1 MKQTMILI
9 LIFTLLFGALFL
21 FPLLT
26 LGDSSRTYTA
36 KVQVIESN
44 DGVYAVVDANGDVW
58 EFESDNHYFIN
69 EVLTVRFDTMDTD
82 TIYDDEIISIKK

>member
-1 MKQTMILI
+1 MNQAMILI
-9 LIFTLLFGALFL
+9 LIFALLFGAFL
-21 FPLLT
+21 LPLLT
-26 LGDSSRTYTA
+26 LGDNTRVYVA

-44 DGVYAVVDANGDVW
+44 DNVYAVVDANGDVW

-82 TIYDDEIISIKK
+82 TICDDEIISIKK

>member
-1 MKQTMILI
+1 MKQAMILI
-9 LIFTLLFGALFL
+9 LIFVLIYGAFLL
-21 FPLLT
+21 PLLT
-26 LGDSSRTYTA
+26 LGDSTRIYTT

-58 EFESDNHYFIN
+58 EFESNNHYFIN

>member
-1 MKQTMILI
+1 MLE
-9 LIFTLLFGALFL
+9 
-21 FPLLT
+21 
-26 LGDSSRTYTA
+26 DSTRVYTA

-44 DGVYAVVDANGDVW
+44 DNVYAVVDANGDVW

-69 EVLTVRFDTMDTD
+69 EVLTVRFDAMDTD

>member
-9 LIFTLLFGALFL
+9 LIFVLIFAEFML
-21 FPLLT
+21 PLVVFSNNT
-26 LGDSSRTYTA
+26 RIYTA

-44 DGVYAVVDANGDVW
+44 DNVYAVVDTDGDVW

-69 EVLTVRFDTMDTD
+69 EVLTVHFDTMDTD
-82 TIYDDEIISIKK
+82 TIYDDEIISIKR

>member
-1 MKQTMILI
+1 MKQAMILI
-9 LIFTLLFGALFL
+9 LIFAFL
-21 FPLLT
+21 FSAFLL
-26 LGDSSRTYTA
+26 SSSPSRESTHTYTA

-44 DGVYAVVDANGDVW
+44 DNVYTVVDANGDVW

-69 EVLTVRFDTMDTD
+69 EVLTVRFDTMNTD

>member
-9 LIFTLLFGALFL
+9 LIFALLFGAVLL
-21 FPLLT
+21 PLLT
-26 LGDSSRTYTA
+26 LGDSTRIYTA

-44 DGVYAVVDANGDVW
+44 DNVYAVVDVNGDVW
-58 EFESDNHYFIN
+58 EFESNNHYFVN

>member
-9 LIFTLLFGALFL
+9 LIFVLIYGAFLL
-21 FPLLT
+21 PLLT
-26 LGDSSRTYTA
+26 LGDSIRIYEA

-44 DGVYAVVDANGDVW
+44 DNVYAVVDANGDVW

-69 EVLTVRFDTMDTD
+69 EVLTVRFDTMNTD

>member
-1 MKQTMILI
+1 MKETMILI
-9 LIFTLLFGALFL
+9 LIFTLIFGAVLL
-21 FPLLT
+21 PLLT
-26 LGDSSRTYTA
+26 LGDSTRIYTA

-44 DGVYAVVDANGDVW
+44 DNVYAVVDANGDVW
-58 EFESDNHYFIN
+58 EFESNNHYFVY

>member
-9 LIFTLLFGALFL
+9 LIFVLIYGAFLL
-21 FPLLT
+21 PLLT
-26 LGDSSRTYTA
+26 LGDSTRIYTT

-44 DGVYAVVDANGDVW
+44 DNVYAVVDANGDVW

-69 EVLTVRFDTMDTD
+69 EVLTVRFDTMNTD

>member
-1 MKQTMILI
+1 MILI
-9 LIFTLLFGALFL
+9 LIFVLLFGAFML
-21 FPLLT
+21 PLLT
-26 LGDSSRTYTA
+26 LGDSTCIYEA

-44 DGVYAVVDANGDVW
+44 GNVYAVVDANGDVW

>member
-1 MKQTMILI
+1 MKQAMILI
-9 LIFTLLFGALFL
+9 LIFVLIYGAFLL
-21 FPLLT
+21 PLLT
-26 LGDSSRTYTA
+26 LGDSTRIYTT

-58 EFESDNHYFIN
+58 EFESGNHYFIN
-69 EVLTVRFDTMDTD
+69 EVLTVRFDTMNTD

>member
-1 MKQTMILI
+1 MKQAMILI
-9 LIFTLLFGALFL
+9 LIFALLFGAFL
-21 FPLLT
+21 LPLLT
-26 LGDSSRTYTA
+26 LGDNTRVYVA

-44 DGVYAVVDANGDVW
+44 DNVYAVVDANGDVW

-82 TIYDDEIISIKK
+82 TICDDEIISIKK

>member
-1 MKQTMILI
+1 MKQAMILI
-9 LIFTLLFGALFL
+9 LIFVLIYGAFLL
-21 FPLLT
+21 PLLT
-26 LGDSSRTYTA
+26 LGDSTRIYTT

-44 DGVYAVVDANGDVW
+44 DNVYAVVDANGDVW

>member
-9 LIFTLLFGALFL
+9 LVFVLLFGAFL
-21 FPLLT
+21 LPLLT
-26 LGDSSRTYTA
+26 LGDSTRIYEA

-44 DGVYAVVDANGDVW
+44 DNEYAVVDANGDVW

-69 EVLTVRFDTMDTD
+69 EVLTVRFDTMNTD

>member
-9 LIFTLLFGALFL
+9 LIFALLFGAFL
-21 FPLLT
+21 LPLLT
-26 LGDSSRTYTA
+26 LGDSTRIYTA

-58 EFESDNHYFIN
+58 EFESDNHYFVN
-69 EVLTVRFDTMDTD
+69 EVLTVRFDTMNTD
-82 TIYDDEIISIKK
+82 TIYDDEIISVKR

>member
-9 LIFTLLFGALFL
+9 LIFVLIYGAVLL
-21 FPLLT
+21 PLLT
-26 LGDSSRTYTA
+26 RTYTA

-58 EFESDNHYFIN
+58 EFESNNHYFIN